1 MGQLGRQSIPP
12 TLAYDHPTAGSM
24 ADELLRTSPTPLP
37 SNLKPC
43 VATTPHAVAVDGAS
57 KARKFHGVGVA
68 ASPAAPRKFHGT
80 GVSNDNEAFDEEGVW
95 EEERHLD
102 NSLYIL
108 HKWVMWK

>member
-24 ADELLRTSPTPLP
+24 ADELLRTSPNPLA

-43 VATTPHAVAVDGAS
+43 VATTSRPVAVDGAS
-57 KARKFHGVGVA
+57 KARKC
-68 ASPAAPRKFHGT
+68 HGT
-80 GVSNDNEAFDEEGVW
+80 GVSNDNEAFCEEGVW

-108 HKWVMWK
+108 YKWVMWK